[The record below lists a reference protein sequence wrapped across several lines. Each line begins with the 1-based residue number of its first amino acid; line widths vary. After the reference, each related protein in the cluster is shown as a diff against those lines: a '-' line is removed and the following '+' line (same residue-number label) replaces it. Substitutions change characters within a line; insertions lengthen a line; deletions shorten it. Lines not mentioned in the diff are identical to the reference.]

1 MNRRAFAASVGAS
14 VAGSMLGACSPAAP
28 RALPGEPPSLS
39 YDDSV
44 RAIRAV
50 IAHDA
55 ADTTLIHD
63 ALPRLHQHGAP
74 VENAVILFHGFTNCP
89 QQFDLLAR
97 QFYARGCNVYVPRLP
112 RHGRRDRLTTTLAD
126 LTIEELGKS
135 TLDAFAFARGLGRR
149 VSSVGLS
156 LGGSMSL
163 WLAQAMPIDLAVACR
178 CMMRPRNRLYH
189 RYILDLMKVEATGEG
204 AVVSAAERAGIME
217 ARTVW
222 DYDDVFIAPRYGFAS
237 AEDYYERCRP
247 TRFMAGVRVPTL
259 VMSALDDPWIPGAL
273 YRDYDW
279 RSNPSLT
286 PLLPESGGHVGFH
299 GTSSR
304 QPWSD
309 LAVARF
315 FEHA

>member
-1 MNRRAFAASVGAS
+1 
-14 VAGSMLGACSPAAP
+14 
-28 RALPGEPPSLS
+28 
-39 YDDSV
+39 
-44 RAIRAV
+44 
-50 IAHDA
+50 
-55 ADTTLIHD
+55 
-63 ALPRLHQHGAP
+63 
-74 VENAVILFHGFTNCP
+74 
-89 QQFDLLAR
+89 
-97 QFYARGCNVYVPRLP
+97 
-112 RHGRRDRLTTTLAD
+112 
-126 LTIEELGKS
+126 
-135 TLDAFAFARGLGRR
+135 
-149 VSSVGLS
+149 
-156 LGGSMSL
+156 
-163 WLAQAMPIDLAVACR
+163 
-178 CMMRPRNRLYH
+178 
-189 RYILDLMKVEATGEG
+189 
-204 AVVSAAERAGIME
+204 
-217 ARTVW
+217 VW

-247 TRFMAGVRVPTL
+247 TRFMAGIRVPTL